1 MANEPIAPSIDSWQ
15 ESMKRAIRTPSDLLQ
30 RLHLDPSDL
39 DWSQEGQTDFPLFA
53 PLEFVARMEQ
63 GNPRDPLFLQVW
75 PARDESHNAK
85 HFQNDPVGDLSVEK
99 APGLLHKYHG
109 RVLMIASGA
118 CAIHCRYC
126 FRRHYPYDTAPKSM
140 QHWEESFLAIEKDNS
155 IREVILSG
163 GDPLSLVDAT
173 LTRWIDRIE
182 SIPHVH
188 RLRLHTRLP
197 VVIPSRVTS
206 ALIERLSRSR
216 LAHWVVLHINHPN
229 EIDDDVAMA
238 IARLRS
244 AGSTVLNQA
253 VLLRGVND
261 DPQTLTHL
269 FERLIDLQ
277 VGPYYLHQLDRVQG
291 ASHWEVP
298 ETLGREL
305 LKEVRTRLPGYAV
318 PLYVREIAGEE
329 NKTPL

>member
-1 MANEPIAPSIDSWQ
+1 MANEPIAPAIDSWQ
-15 ESMKRAIRTPSDLLQ
+15 ESMKRAIRTPNELLQ
-30 RLHLDPSDL
+30 TLHINPSEL
-39 DWSQEGQTDFPLFA
+39 DWSHVGQSEFPLFA
-53 PLEFVARMEQ
+53 PLEFVARMER

-75 PARDESHNAK
+75 PAREESQTAD
-85 HFQNDPVGDLSVEK
+85 HFRADPVGDLAVEK
-99 APGLLHKYHG
+99 APGLLHKYQG

-126 FRRHYPYDTAPKSM
+126 FRRHYPYETAPKSM
-140 QHWEESFLAIEKDNS
+140 QHWEESFLAIERDSS

-182 SIPHVH
+182 AIPHVH

-197 VVIPSRVTS
+197 VVIPSRVTTG
-206 ALIERLSRSR
+206 LVERLARSR
-216 LAHWVVLHINHPN
+216 LAHWVVLHINHAN
-229 EIDDDVAMA
+229 EIDDAVAAA
-238 IARLRS
+238 IARLRN

-261 DPQTLTHL
+261 DPDSLTKL
-269 FERLIDLQ
+269 FERLIDLR

-291 ASHWEVP
+291 AAHWEVP
-298 ETLGREL
+298 ETVGREL
-305 LKEVRTRLPGYAV
+305 LQEVRKRLPGYAV